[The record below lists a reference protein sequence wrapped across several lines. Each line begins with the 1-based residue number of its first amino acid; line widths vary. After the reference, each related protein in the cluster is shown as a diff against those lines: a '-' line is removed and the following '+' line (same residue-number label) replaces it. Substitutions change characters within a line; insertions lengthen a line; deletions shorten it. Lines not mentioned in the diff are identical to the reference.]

1 MDLVSLMY
9 KYINRFINSDE
20 LLESLEELDLNN
32 FTDEEK
38 ASIKKIID
46 DIKSIK
52 DKIPNEVD
60 EIEKNRLEINE
71 KYVNGIDKIL
81 QNNTLENKLK
91 EKFLKIREGLLEDKK
106 KVKDGGKLYE
116 SLFTLLADNKLIN
129 HYWESINDYE
139 LLEFIAQYISV
150 PIPPQID
157 QEKFNDLVKVGIKNN
172 EREWLW
178 RLAFNY
184 NEKNKDFSLIE
195 DYFIKERINEIFNQV
210 TEENNLSLE
219 DLDKLFSTNLEIK
232 NKYLTEMQANAEDLT
247 FWFNVETQKRKNNS
261 ISAIAISLL
270 GLGAAIFMPSF
281 ALASSLIL
289 LFLLRKISKSNKK
302 IIQELDKIDSTA
314 EILNSKLDKLM
325 TTIENNETFIF
336 KLQKELYERKMTE
349 LKSNNEGNEKINKA
363 TALIEK
369 YMNDGEYP
377 QELDEEIKDLA
388 IKMLQLK
395 LNVNYRSLELLLHCA
410 RAKRNNELELE
421 GPVMVLKLI
430 RK

>member
-38 ASIKKIID
+38 ASIKKLID

-116 SLFTLLADNKLIN
+116 SLFTLLADNDLIN
-129 HYWESINDYE
+129 YYCDLLNDYE

-150 PIPPQID
+150 PMPPQIS
-157 QEKFNDLVKVGIKNN
+157 QEKFDKIVKVGIEND

-195 DYFIKERINEIFNQV
+195 DYFIEKR
-210 TEENNLSLE
+210 
-219 DLDKLFSTNLEIK
+219 DDY
-232 NKYLTEMQANAEDLT
+232 YLTELISAVPEDL
-247 FWFNVETQKRKNNS
+247 NMKKLKKKV
-261 ISAIAISLL
+261 IAT
-270 GLGAAIFMPSF
+270 
-281 ALASSLIL
+281 
-289 LFLLRKISKSNKK
+289 KDKK
-302 IIQELDKIDSTA
+302 
-314 EILNSKLDKLM
+314 
-325 TTIENNETFIF
+325 F
-336 KLQKELYERKMTE
+336 
-349 LKSNNEGNEKINKA
+349 INKVKS
-363 TALIEK
+363 TLKDYEIEF
-369 YMNDGEYP
+369 
-377 QELDEEIKDLA
+377 
-388 IKMLQLK
+388 
-395 LNVNYRSLELLLHCA
+395 
-410 RAKRNNELELE
+410 
-421 GPVMVLKLI
+421 
-430 RK
+430 

>member
-38 ASIKKIID
+38 VSIKKLID

-60 EIEKNRLEINE
+60 EIEKNRIEINE

-116 SLFTLLADNKLIN
+116 SLFTLLADNDLIN
-129 HYWESINDYE
+129 YYCDLLNDYE

-150 PIPPQID
+150 PMPPQIS
-157 QEKFNDLVKVGIKNN
+157 QEKFDKIVKVGIEND

-195 DYFIKERINEIFNQV
+195 DYFIEKKD
-210 TEENNLSLE
+210 SY
-219 DLDKLFSTNLEIK
+219 
-232 NKYLTEMQANAEDLT
+232 YLTEL
-247 FWFNVETQKRKNNS
+247 
-261 ISAIAISLL
+261 ISAVPDDLNMKKLKKKVIAT
-270 GLGAAIFMPSF
+270 
-281 ALASSLIL
+281 
-289 LFLLRKISKSNKK
+289 KDKK
-302 IIQELDKIDSTA
+302 
-314 EILNSKLDKLM
+314 
-325 TTIENNETFIF
+325 F
-336 KLQKELYERKMTE
+336 
-349 LKSNNEGNEKINKA
+349 INKVKS
-363 TALIEK
+363 TLKDYEIEF
-369 YMNDGEYP
+369 
-377 QELDEEIKDLA
+377 
-388 IKMLQLK
+388 
-395 LNVNYRSLELLLHCA
+395 
-410 RAKRNNELELE
+410 
-421 GPVMVLKLI
+421 
-430 RK
+430 

>member
-38 ASIKKIID
+38 ASIKKLID

-116 SLFTLLADNKLIN
+116 SLFTLLADNDLIN
-129 HYWESINDYE
+129 YYCDLLNDYE

-150 PIPPQID
+150 PMPPQIS
-157 QEKFNDLVKVGIKNN
+157 QEKFNDLVKVGIEND

-195 DYFIKERINEIFNQV
+195 DYFIEKR
-210 TEENNLSLE
+210 
-219 DLDKLFSTNLEIK
+219 DDY
-232 NKYLTEMQANAEDLT
+232 YLTEL
-247 FWFNVETQKRKNNS
+247 
-261 ISAIAISLL
+261 ISAVRDDLNMKKLKKKVIAT
-270 GLGAAIFMPSF
+270 
-281 ALASSLIL
+281 
-289 LFLLRKISKSNKK
+289 K
-302 IIQELDKIDSTA
+302 DK
-314 EILNSKLDKLM
+314 E
-325 TTIENNETFIF
+325 F
-336 KLQKELYERKMTE
+336 
-349 LKSNNEGNEKINKA
+349 INKVKSTLKA
-363 TALIEK
+363 YEIE
-369 YMNDGEYP
+369 
-377 QELDEEIKDLA
+377 
-388 IKMLQLK
+388 
-395 LNVNYRSLELLLHCA
+395 S
-410 RAKRNNELELE
+410 
-421 GPVMVLKLI
+421 
-430 RK
+430 

>member
-38 ASIKKIID
+38 VSIKKLID

-60 EIEKNRLEINE
+60 EIEKNRIEINE

-116 SLFTLLADNKLIN
+116 SLFTLLADNDLIN
-129 HYWESINDYE
+129 YYCDLLNDYE
-139 LLEFIAQYISV
+139 LLEFMAQYISV
-150 PIPPQID
+150 PMPPQID
-157 QEKFNDLVKVGIKNN
+157 QEKFNDLVKVGIEND

-195 DYFIKERINEIFNQV
+195 DYFIEKR
-210 TEENNLSLE
+210 
-219 DLDKLFSTNLEIK
+219 DDY
-232 NKYLTEMQANAEDLT
+232 YLTEL
-247 FWFNVETQKRKNNS
+247 
-261 ISAIAISLL
+261 ISAVPDDLNMKKLKKKVIAT
-270 GLGAAIFMPSF
+270 
-281 ALASSLIL
+281 
-289 LFLLRKISKSNKK
+289 KDKK
-302 IIQELDKIDSTA
+302 
-314 EILNSKLDKLM
+314 
-325 TTIENNETFIF
+325 F
-336 KLQKELYERKMTE
+336 
-349 LKSNNEGNEKINKA
+349 INKVKS
-363 TALIEK
+363 TLKDYEIEF
-369 YMNDGEYP
+369 
-377 QELDEEIKDLA
+377 
-388 IKMLQLK
+388 
-395 LNVNYRSLELLLHCA
+395 
-410 RAKRNNELELE
+410 
-421 GPVMVLKLI
+421 
-430 RK
+430 

>member
-38 ASIKKIID
+38 VSIKKLID

-60 EIEKNRLEINE
+60 EIEKNRIEINE

-116 SLFTLLADNKLIN
+116 SLFTLLADNDLIN
-129 HYWESINDYE
+129 YYCDLLNDYE

-150 PIPPQID
+150 PMPPQID
-157 QEKFNDLVKVGIKNN
+157 QEKFNDLVKVGIEND

-195 DYFIKERINEIFNQV
+195 DYFIEKR
-210 TEENNLSLE
+210 
-219 DLDKLFSTNLEIK
+219 DDY
-232 NKYLTEMQANAEDLT
+232 YLTEL
-247 FWFNVETQKRKNNS
+247 
-261 ISAIAISLL
+261 ISAVPDDLNMKKLKKKVIAT
-270 GLGAAIFMPSF
+270 
-281 ALASSLIL
+281 
-289 LFLLRKISKSNKK
+289 KDKK
-302 IIQELDKIDSTA
+302 
-314 EILNSKLDKLM
+314 
-325 TTIENNETFIF
+325 F
-336 KLQKELYERKMTE
+336 
-349 LKSNNEGNEKINKA
+349 INKVKS
-363 TALIEK
+363 TLKDYEIEF
-369 YMNDGEYP
+369 
-377 QELDEEIKDLA
+377 
-388 IKMLQLK
+388 
-395 LNVNYRSLELLLHCA
+395 
-410 RAKRNNELELE
+410 
-421 GPVMVLKLI
+421 
-430 RK
+430 

>member
-38 ASIKKIID
+38 VSIKKLID

-60 EIEKNRLEINE
+60 EIEKNRIEINE

-116 SLFTLLADNKLIN
+116 SLFTLLADNDLIN
-129 HYWESINDYE
+129 YYCDLLNDYE

-150 PIPPQID
+150 PMPPQIS
-157 QEKFNDLVKVGIKNN
+157 QEKFDKIVKVGIEND

-195 DYFIKERINEIFNQV
+195 DYFIEKR
-210 TEENNLSLE
+210 
-219 DLDKLFSTNLEIK
+219 DDY
-232 NKYLTEMQANAEDLT
+232 YLTEL
-247 FWFNVETQKRKNNS
+247 
-261 ISAIAISLL
+261 ISAVPDDLNMKKLKKKVIAT
-270 GLGAAIFMPSF
+270 
-281 ALASSLIL
+281 
-289 LFLLRKISKSNKK
+289 KDKK
-302 IIQELDKIDSTA
+302 
-314 EILNSKLDKLM
+314 
-325 TTIENNETFIF
+325 F
-336 KLQKELYERKMTE
+336 
-349 LKSNNEGNEKINKA
+349 INKVKS
-363 TALIEK
+363 TLKDYEIEF
-369 YMNDGEYP
+369 
-377 QELDEEIKDLA
+377 
-388 IKMLQLK
+388 
-395 LNVNYRSLELLLHCA
+395 
-410 RAKRNNELELE
+410 
-421 GPVMVLKLI
+421 
-430 RK
+430 

>member
-38 ASIKKIID
+38 VSIKKLID

-116 SLFTLLADNKLIN
+116 SLFTLLADNDLIN
-129 HYWESINDYE
+129 YYCDLLNDYE

-150 PIPPQID
+150 PMPPQIS
-157 QEKFNDLVKVGIKNN
+157 QEKFNDLVKVGIEND

-195 DYFIKERINEIFNQV
+195 DYFIEKR
-210 TEENNLSLE
+210 
-219 DLDKLFSTNLEIK
+219 DDY
-232 NKYLTEMQANAEDLT
+232 YLTEL
-247 FWFNVETQKRKNNS
+247 
-261 ISAIAISLL
+261 ISAVRDDLNMKKLKKKVIAT
-270 GLGAAIFMPSF
+270 
-281 ALASSLIL
+281 
-289 LFLLRKISKSNKK
+289 KDKK
-302 IIQELDKIDSTA
+302 
-314 EILNSKLDKLM
+314 
-325 TTIENNETFIF
+325 F
-336 KLQKELYERKMTE
+336 
-349 LKSNNEGNEKINKA
+349 INKVKS
-363 TALIEK
+363 TLKDYEIEF
-369 YMNDGEYP
+369 
-377 QELDEEIKDLA
+377 
-388 IKMLQLK
+388 
-395 LNVNYRSLELLLHCA
+395 
-410 RAKRNNELELE
+410 
-421 GPVMVLKLI
+421 
-430 RK
+430 

>member
-38 ASIKKIID
+38 VSIKKLID

-60 EIEKNRLEINE
+60 EIEKNRIEINE

-116 SLFTLLADNKLIN
+116 SLFTLLADNDLIN
-129 HYWESINDYE
+129 YYCDLLNDYE

-150 PIPPQID
+150 PMPPQIS
-157 QEKFNDLVKVGIKNN
+157 QEKFDKIVKVGIEND

-195 DYFIKERINEIFNQV
+195 DYFIEKR
-210 TEENNLSLE
+210 
-219 DLDKLFSTNLEIK
+219 DDY
-232 NKYLTEMQANAEDLT
+232 YLTELISAVREDL
-247 FWFNVETQKRKNNS
+247 NMKKLKNKV
-261 ISAIAISLL
+261 IAT
-270 GLGAAIFMPSF
+270 
-281 ALASSLIL
+281 
-289 LFLLRKISKSNKK
+289 KDKK
-302 IIQELDKIDSTA
+302 
-314 EILNSKLDKLM
+314 
-325 TTIENNETFIF
+325 F
-336 KLQKELYERKMTE
+336 
-349 LKSNNEGNEKINKA
+349 INKVKS
-363 TALIEK
+363 TLKDYEIEF
-369 YMNDGEYP
+369 
-377 QELDEEIKDLA
+377 
-388 IKMLQLK
+388 
-395 LNVNYRSLELLLHCA
+395 
-410 RAKRNNELELE
+410 
-421 GPVMVLKLI
+421 
-430 RK
+430 

>member
-38 ASIKKIID
+38 ASIKKLID

-60 EIEKNRLEINE
+60 EIEKNRIEINE

-116 SLFTLLADNKLIN
+116 SLFTLLADNDLIN
-129 HYWESINDYE
+129 YYCDLLNDYE

-150 PIPPQID
+150 PMPPQIS
-157 QEKFNDLVKVGIKNN
+157 QEKFDKIVKVGIEND

-195 DYFIKERINEIFNQV
+195 DYFIEKR
-210 TEENNLSLE
+210 
-219 DLDKLFSTNLEIK
+219 DDY
-232 NKYLTEMQANAEDLT
+232 YLIEL
-247 FWFNVETQKRKNNS
+247 
-261 ISAIAISLL
+261 ISAVRDDLNMKKLKKKVIATKDKKFINNV
-270 GLGAAIFMPSF
+270 
-281 ALASSLIL
+281 
-289 LFLLRKISKSNKK
+289 KSTLK
-302 IIQELDKIDSTA
+302 DY
-314 EILNSKLDKLM
+314 EI
-325 TTIENNETFIF
+325 EF
-336 KLQKELYERKMTE
+336 
-349 LKSNNEGNEKINKA
+349 
-363 TALIEK
+363 
-369 YMNDGEYP
+369 
-377 QELDEEIKDLA
+377 
-388 IKMLQLK
+388 
-395 LNVNYRSLELLLHCA
+395 
-410 RAKRNNELELE
+410 
-421 GPVMVLKLI
+421 
-430 RK
+430 

>member
-38 ASIKKIID
+38 VSIKKLID

-60 EIEKNRLEINE
+60 EIEKNRIEINE

-116 SLFTLLADNKLIN
+116 SLFTLLADNDLIN
-129 HYWESINDYE
+129 YYCDLLNDYE

-150 PIPPQID
+150 PMPPQID
-157 QEKFNDLVKVGIKNN
+157 QEKFDKIVKVGIEND

-195 DYFIKERINEIFNQV
+195 DYFIEKR
-210 TEENNLSLE
+210 
-219 DLDKLFSTNLEIK
+219 DDY
-232 NKYLTEMQANAEDLT
+232 YLTEL
-247 FWFNVETQKRKNNS
+247 
-261 ISAIAISLL
+261 ISAVPDDLNMKKLKKKVIAT
-270 GLGAAIFMPSF
+270 
-281 ALASSLIL
+281 
-289 LFLLRKISKSNKK
+289 KDKK
-302 IIQELDKIDSTA
+302 
-314 EILNSKLDKLM
+314 
-325 TTIENNETFIF
+325 F
-336 KLQKELYERKMTE
+336 
-349 LKSNNEGNEKINKA
+349 INKVKS
-363 TALIEK
+363 TLKDYEIEF
-369 YMNDGEYP
+369 
-377 QELDEEIKDLA
+377 
-388 IKMLQLK
+388 
-395 LNVNYRSLELLLHCA
+395 
-410 RAKRNNELELE
+410 
-421 GPVMVLKLI
+421 
-430 RK
+430 